1 MNIIPEEQQS
11 LKAGGPQSTKKIID
25 VSLLESIGSRMV
37 TKTLQEIDPAFRTKD
52 MISSWRIPNIL
63 NAVDESTWFNM
74 ISACLDGQ
82 KKTLVNQQPNG
93 DWQPCGFEFEK
104 REDSGVPLLV
114 MGVRWGDQNGG
125 EDLLYQNGAPVV
137 NVNVKTEAPQD
148 NPQISELL
156 TLLAQGQMSVNETLA
171 SLKAK
176 DEVTEPESTK
186 GRKAK
191 AKS

>member
-11 LKAGGPQSTKKIID
+11 LKAGGPKSTKKIIE

-37 TKTLQEIDPAFRTKD
+37 TKTLQEVDPAFRTKD

-74 ISACLDGQ
+74 VSACLDGQ

-93 DWQPCGFEFEK
+93 NWQPCGFEFEK

-114 MGVRWGDQNGG
+114 MGVR
-125 EDLLYQNGAPVV
+125 
-137 NVNVKTEAPQD
+137 
-148 NPQISELL
+148 
-156 TLLAQGQMSVNETLA
+156 
-171 SLKAK
+171 
-176 DEVTEPESTK
+176 
-186 GRKAK
+186 
-191 AKS
+191 

>member
-11 LKAGGPQSTKKIID
+11 LRTKDKANTKKIID

-37 TKTLQEIDPAFRTKD
+37 TKTLLEVDPSFRTKD

-74 ISACLDGQ
+74 VSACLDGQ

-93 DWQPCGFEFEK
+93 DWQPCGFEFDK
-104 REDSGVPLLV
+104 REDSGVPTLV
-114 MGVRWGDQNGG
+114 LGVRWADQNGA
-125 EDLLYQNGAPVV
+125 EDLAYQNGAPVV
-137 NVNVKTEAPQD
+137 NVSVKTEAPQESA
-148 NPQISELL
+148 QLAELL

-171 SLKAK
+171 SLKAQ
-176 DEVTEPESTK
+176 ENTTETTK
-186 GRKAK
+186 GRKPK